1 MKSLQTRVF
10 ASLVALLFIVAATAS
25 FAPVVDAQRGGG
37 SRMGGSSFRSSSS
50 WSSGPS
56 KSVWGSRSGGGI
68 YTKPSSP
75 SSAKPSNAYGKPST
89 QPGAS
94 SPYSKPSLGGG
105 VPGAYSKPSAV
116 AGKQSS
122 DSYTKPKGGTPG
134 SATTSTFKGGS
145 QFDRKMVQQ
154 VKQEKAKASLDSYR
168 AETGKFQKPA
178 GSTGVPL
185 GSLTNRVQFTKKFTI
200 TEGSIMEPI
209 MAAVIHFIVAW
220 DLDRPDLLTG
230 WHLLTAFG
238 TRCSG
243 S

>member
-1 MKSLQTRVF
+1 MNSLQTRVL
-10 ASLVALLFIVAATAS
+10 ASLVALLLIVAATPS
-25 FAPVVDAQRGGG
+25 FAPVADAQRGGG

-75 SSAKPSNAYGKPST
+75 SSPSSVKPSDAYGKPSL

-105 VPGAYSKPSAV
+105 APGAYSKPSAV

-122 DSYTKPKGGTPG
+122 DSYTKPKAGTPD
-134 SATTSTFKGGS
+134 SATSSAFKGGS

-178 GSTGVPL
+178 GSTGRYPL
-185 GSLTNRVQFTKKFTI
+185 GVL
-200 TEGSIMEPI
+200 
-209 MAAVIHFIVAW
+209 
-220 DLDRPDLLTG
+220 
-230 WHLLTAFG
+230 
-238 TRCSG
+238 
-243 S
+243 